1 MLLDNW
7 ISLDTW
13 ITFGASILNIDD
25 TVGALRD
32 TMTVRY
38 GTMCNLRYVD
48 KIADWSHRPKRVN
61 FRVFGHFLENRG
73 GKGLK
78 FGMLMYPDHRPHSRQ
93 VTEARYTEGATR
105 QSRAE
110 YSSRPTTEAEQW
122 PVCWLQCLIKKWSC
136 VNSQFRLHTQVAYK
150 PHIHDTWHKIQ
161 SHQFGNP
168 FLGTLARHVH
178 FRQWLCVCAVKIGA
192 SYFVDLFSTC
202 QQVPGHACHI
212 WYMLGLKLFTQ
223 NHSTRAGRLR
233 IRCVMTGHDAGMGVA
248 RCF

>member
-1 MLLDNW
+1 MFHHWLPWYVIRWLEIPTACGVQ
-7 ISLDTW
+7 ISK
-13 ITFGASILNIDD
+13 
-25 TVGALRD
+25 V
-32 TMTVRY
+32 
-38 GTMCNLRYVD
+38 MCQISR
-48 KIADWSHRPKRVN
+48 SHRPKNLVKRVN

-93 VTEARYTEGATR
+93 VTEARYTEGAASL
-105 QSRAE
+105 SRAD

-122 PVCWLQCLIKKWSC
+122 PVRWLQCLIKKWSC

-150 PHIHDTWHKIQ
+150 PHIHDTWHEIQ

-192 SYFVDLFSTC
+192 SYFRDLFSTC
-202 QQVPGHACHI
+202 QQVLGHACHI
-212 WYMLGLKLFTQ
+212 WYSLGLKLLTQ

-233 IRCVMTGHDAGMGVA
+233 IRCVMTGHDAGMGLA
-248 RCF
+248 RCFQCMGPRGEL